1 MENKTKEITILV
13 GMVAAGFVAGYCTA
27 MYRVKKAV
35 NKALGH
41 AESEGMK

>member
-27 MYRVKKAV
+27 MYRVKPLTRHWVMLSPK
-35 NKALGH
+35 G
-41 AESEGMK
+41 

>member
-1 MENKTKEITILV
+1 MENKAKEITILV
-13 GMVAAGFVAGYCTA
+13 GMVTAGFVAGYCTA

-41 AESEGMK
+41 AESEGTK

>member
-35 NKALGH
+35 ITRHWVMLSPKG
-41 AESEGMK
+41 